1 MNYAKRL
8 VLLMGVDTLVVMC
21 SIFMS
26 SYLLYNDDYISS
38 GIVITSSLILIIS
51 HHIFAYMFKLYKKV
65 WQYAS
70 VNELTE
76 IFKAVTGS
84 IFITALFQI
93 VIFSS
98 LFTRTLIVTWML
110 HILLLGASRFVWRI
124 FRDQYMLPKEKKN
137 KKKTLLVGAG
147 SAGRMVVRQIG
158 ISGSDSELQPVAFV
172 DDDIRKMNLEI
183 LGIPVVGRVKD
194 IEEVV
199 QEYEIEH
206 IVIAIPSL
214 QRGEVQKIYQEC
226 QKTKVHTQ
234 IMPMME
240 DILNGRVSVSQFR
253 EVQIEDLLGRETVEL
268 DTSSVSSYVAYKTV
282 MVTGAGGSIGSEI
295 CRQVV
300 KFHPE
305 KIILLGHGENSIY
318 DIEMDLRQRALSC
331 DIVTEIS
338 DIKDKVKVDAIMK
351 RHQPDVIFHAAAHK
365 HVPLMERNPEEAVK
379 NNVVGTKNVAEVAS
393 DNNVKTF
400 VMISSDKAVNPTSVM
415 GATKRVAEMVVQH
428 MDTISETNFVSVRFG
443 NVLGSRGSVVPL
455 FKKQIQ
461 QGGPVTV
468 TDPKMTR
475 YFMTIPEASR
485 LVIQAGALAK
495 GGEIFVLDMGKPVN
509 ITDLA
514 KNVIELSGH
523 TVEEIGIKYT
533 GMRPGEKMY
542 EELLGDEEVHSDQ
555 VYPQI
560 YVGKTLPVDVNLITE
575 LIGSVNSQDKETLKA
590 HIFDTADLRR
600 RTVTKVNFNQ

>member
-1 MNYAKRL
+1 MNYVKRIL
-8 VLLMGVDTLVVMC
+8 LLMTIDTLIVTFSLFV
-21 SIFMS
+21 S
-26 SYLLYNDDYISS
+26 SYLLYNDDYIGSS
-38 GIVITSSLILIIS
+38 VIVISSIILITS
-51 HHIFAYMFKLYKKV
+51 HHIFARIFKLYKKV

-76 IFKAVTGS
+76 IFKAVTLS
-84 IFITALFQI
+84 VLVVAVMQVVF
-93 VIFSS
+93 FSTLQS
-98 LFTRTLIVTWML
+98 RTLVVTWML
-110 HILLLGASRFVWRI
+110 HILLLGASRFAWRI
-124 FRDQYMLPKEKKN
+124 FRDNYMVPN
-137 KKKTLLVGAG
+137 KKISKKRTMLIGAG
-147 SAGRMVVRQIG
+147 SAGRMVVRQITM
-158 ISGSDSELQPVAFV
+158 SGSESELNPVAFV
-172 DDDIRKMNLEI
+172 DDDAKKMSLEI
-183 LGIPVVGRVKD
+183 LGVPVVGRVKD
-194 IEEVV
+194 IEEIVR
-199 QEYEIEH
+199 EYEIEH

-318 DIEMDLRQRALSC
+318 DIEMDLRQRELSC
-331 DIVTEIS
+331 EIVTEIS
-338 DIKDKVKVDAIMK
+338 DIKDKVKIDAIMK

-393 DNNVKTF
+393 DNHVKTF

-542 EELLGDEEVHSDQ
+542 EELLGDEEVHKDQ

-575 LIGSVNSQDKETLKA
+575 LIGNVNSLDKETLKA

>member
-1 MNYAKRL
+1 
-8 VLLMGVDTLVVMC
+8 
-21 SIFMS
+21 
-26 SYLLYNDDYISS
+26 
-38 GIVITSSLILIIS
+38 
-51 HHIFAYMFKLYKKV
+51 
-65 WQYAS
+65 
-70 VNELTE
+70 
-76 IFKAVTGS
+76 
-84 IFITALFQI
+84 
-93 VIFSS
+93 
-98 LFTRTLIVTWML
+98 
-110 HILLLGASRFVWRI
+110 
-124 FRDQYMLPKEKKN
+124 
-137 KKKTLLVGAG
+137 
-147 SAGRMVVRQIG
+147 MVVRQITM
-158 ISGSDSELQPVAFV
+158 SGSESELQPIAFV
-172 DDDIRKMNLEI
+172 DDDIKKMNLEI
-183 LGIPVVGRVKD
+183 LDVPVVGQVKD
-194 IEEVV
+194 IEKIVL
-199 QEYEIEH
+199 EYEIEH

-268 DTSSVSSYVAYKTV
+268 DTSSVSSYVAYKTI

-305 KIILLGHGENSIY
+305 KVILLGHGENSIY
-318 DIEMDLRQRALSC
+318 DVEMDLRQRDLSC
-331 DIVTEIS
+331 EIITEIS
-338 DIKDKVKVDAIMK
+338 DIKDKVKIDVIMK

-379 NNVVGTKNVAEVAS
+379 NNIVGTKNVAEVAS
-393 DNNVKTF
+393 DNHVKTF

-485 LVIQAGALAK
+485 LVIQAGALAR

-542 EELLGDEEVHSDQ
+542 EELLGDEEVHNEQ

-575 LIGSVNSQDKETLKA
+575 LIGNVNSHDKETLKA

>member
-8 VLLMGVDTLVVMC
+8 LLLMSVDTLIVMI
-21 SIFMS
+21 SIFIG
-26 SYLLYNDDYISS
+26 SYLLYNNDYVNSAIIIASS
-38 GIVITSSLILIIS
+38 IVLIVS
-51 HHIFAYMFKLYKKV
+51 HHVFAYFFKLYKRV

-76 IFKAVTGS
+76 IIKAVTLS
-84 IFITALFQI
+84 ISITAIFQIFI
-93 VIFSS
+93 FST

-110 HILLLGASRFVWRI
+110 HILLLGASRFAWRI
-124 FRDQYMLPKEKKN
+124 FRDHYISPKNASEKKR
-137 KKKTLLVGAG
+137 TLLIGAG
-147 SAGRMVVRQIG
+147 SAGRMVVRQINM
-158 ISGSDSELQPVAFV
+158 SGSDSELQPMAFV
-172 DDDIRKMNLEI
+172 DDDSKKMNLEI
-183 LGIPVVGRVKD
+183 LGIPVVGRVED
-194 IEEVV
+194 IEQVV

-300 KFHPE
+300 KFHPD

-318 DIEMDLRQRALSC
+318 DIEMDLRQRDLSC
-331 DIVTEIS
+331 EIVTEIS
-338 DIKDKVKVDAIMK
+338 DIKDKVKIDAIMK
-351 RHQPDVIFHAAAHK
+351 RHQPDVVFHAAAHK

-428 MDTISETNFVSVRFG
+428 MDTVSATNFVSVRFG

-485 LVIQAGALAK
+485 LVIQAGALAR

-542 EELLGDEEVHSDQ
+542 EELLGDEEVHSEQ

-575 LIGSVNSQDKETLKA
+575 LIEDVNTQDKETLKA